1 MEQKIDLEIRLHE
14 LAAQSMLEARN
25 EIEALEVEKSL
36 LASEQRMNCY
46 AAQLEERRK
55 LLSSATMSTTS
66 GDSGRGS
73 RLNVGSDR
81 SRDMR
86 RPNKSTAG
94 DKTTS
99 PKQPTTDVIG
109 DSHPSAANESLLS
122 PLSDHP
128 TKMAASS
135 SSPSQFSSL
144 SAQTPSKL
152 SPVFD
157 QSANSPTSSAQS
169 AGNSANDNSSN
180 SSNSIVNRSH
190 RSNGNLDKSSAEYR
204 RTKSAANSS
213 NGSSGTNDSNDGRQL
228 RRTTNVRRSKQT
240 KRTDQVCSKSSLQ
253 GALSSKL
260 GSGVSRATVSISEL
274 RIPLMWRDVDHFKNR
289 GDYKRY
295 ALFCLLKI
303 DSQIYDTQL
312 ISDVDR
318 HVTDVD
324 FDDVITFIG
333 VDQTFELTVEVYSCL
348 YLEQFSFSSTP
359 RKLKEKLSNSVSR
372 AMGRRLATQT
382 ASANYIKELQA
393 YDR

>member
-81 SRDMR
+81 SQDAKR
-86 RPNKSTAG
+86 RNRLAG
-94 DKTTS
+94 DKVGS
-99 PKQPTTDVIG
+99 KQTTTDVIG
-109 DSHPSAANESLLS
+109 DTSVNTDESLLA
-122 PLSDHP
+122 PLADP
-128 TKMAASS
+128 TKMATRAATSS

-157 QSANSPTSSAQS
+157 QSANSPTSSSQL

-180 SSNSIVNRSH
+180 SSNSIVDRN
-190 RSNGNLDKSSAEYR
+190 R
-204 RTKSAANSS
+204 RTNGDLDINSIQRKSTATSSNSS
-213 NGSSGTNDSNDGRQL
+213 SGATGSQNGRHL
-228 RRTTNVRRSKQT
+228 RRTTNVRRSKQN
-240 KRTDQVCSKSSLQ
+240 KRSDQQSAKSLNGLSPKICGTSLKT
-253 GALSSKL
+253 S
-260 GSGVSRATVSISEL
+260 VSISEL

-318 HVTDVD
+318 HVTDVN
-324 FDDVITFIG
+324 FDDVITFNG
-333 VDQTFELTVEVYSCL
+333 VEQTFELIVEVYSCL

-382 ASANYIKELQA
+382 ASTNYIKELQA